1 MNDREKEVYQAQL
14 DAEKAVL
21 KKLEKLYQSAL
32 DDIDEKV
39 KILQSDEL
47 TQSKIYQVEYQK
59 ALRGQIAGIVEKL
72 HGDEYTTIQQYLHEC
87 YTDAFVGTMY
97 DIHGQG
103 IPLIIPIDQ
112 NAAVKAIQLDSKINE
127 GLYEALKV
135 DAKALKKTIQTE
147 VSRGIATSLG
157 YADIARNISNASL
170 APRKRAMLIARTES
184 HRITQASTFDAQK
197 GAKKRGCDVLKQWD
211 ATMDGDTRSTHRQLD
226 GQLREIDK
234 PFELGNKKAMFPGD
248 FGDPAED
255 CNCRCVS
262 NTRAKWDLDEDE
274 LETLKERAEFFGLDK
289 TEQLDEFKKTYL
301 DAAESENAVIGADP
315 DKITKN
321 KIFAINSKAVDGGVL
336 ARKMDAIT
344 SEPQER
350 REFLHAAKEILHH
363 RSGQNGED
371 LYLYNRSTKK
381 WVRST
386 SGTKP
391 GTPEYT
397 QEILDAITSAKP
409 GEIVAFHNHP
419 SNMPPSA
426 SDINAALG
434 NGYSAGYVLCHDGT
448 VYEYTAGNERIDERI
463 YNLRI
468 EKLLSERYNEHEA
481 QLKTMNYL
489 SELFG
494 FVFKEVK

>member
-14 DAEKAVL
+14 DAEQEVL
-21 KKLEKLYQSAL
+21 KNLENLYKKAL
-32 DDIDEKV
+32 DDIDRKIR
-39 KILQSDEL
+39 ILQSDEL

-59 ALRGQIAGIVEKL
+59 ALKGQIEGIVEKL
-72 HGDEYTTIQQYLHEC
+72 HGDEYTTIQQYLHDT

-103 IPLIIPIDQ
+103 IPLILPIDQ
-112 NAAVKAIQLDSKINE
+112 NAAVKAIQLDSKINK
-127 GLYEALKV
+127 GLYTALGV
-135 DAKALKKTIQTE
+135 DANALKKTIQTE
-147 VSRGIATSLG
+147 VSRGIATGLG
-157 YADIARNISNASL
+157 YGDIARNISNASK
-170 APRKRAMLIARTES
+170 APRARAMLIARTES
-184 HRITQASTFDAQK
+184 HRIAQASTYDAQQ
-197 GAKKRGCDVLKQWD
+197 GAKKRGCDVFKQWD

-234 PFELGNKKAMFPGD
+234 PFTLGNKKAMFPGD

-274 LETLKERAEFFGLDK
+274 LETLKERAKFFGLDK
-289 TEQLDEFKKTYL
+289 TDDFKDFKEKFLKSTE
-301 DAAESENAVIGADP
+301 AEKGVIGADP
-315 DKITKN
+315 DRITKN
-321 KIFAINSKAVDGGVL
+321 KIFAIDPKVIDGGTF
-336 ARKMDAIT
+336 ARKFDAIT
-344 SEPQER
+344 SDPQER

-371 LYLYNRSTKK
+371 LYLYNRTTKK

-386 SGTKP
+386 TGTKP
-391 GTPEYT
+391 GMPEYT
-397 QEILDAITSAKP
+397 QEILDAISSANP
-409 GEIVAFHNHP
+409 GELIAFHNHP
-419 SNMPPSA
+419 SSMPPSA

-434 NGYSAGYVLCHDGT
+434 NGYLTGYALCHDGT
-448 VYEYTAGNERIDERI
+448 VFEYTASNERINESI

-468 EKLLSERYNEHEA
+468 EKLLSERYNEYEA

-489 SELFG
+489 SGLYG
-494 FVFKEVK
+494 FTFREVK